1 MPQPALCVCVL
12 YTRAAANRAWAG
24 NHNTLSTLTSHIH
37 TLQLW
42 TALERLSQVT
52 SALSANVV
60 P

>member
-1 MPQPALCVCVL
+1 MHASANTVCVL
-12 YTRAAANRAWAG
+12 YTAAAANRAWAG
-24 NHNTLSTLTSHIH
+24 NNNFVHTLTFHNH

-52 SALSANVV
+52 SALSANLV